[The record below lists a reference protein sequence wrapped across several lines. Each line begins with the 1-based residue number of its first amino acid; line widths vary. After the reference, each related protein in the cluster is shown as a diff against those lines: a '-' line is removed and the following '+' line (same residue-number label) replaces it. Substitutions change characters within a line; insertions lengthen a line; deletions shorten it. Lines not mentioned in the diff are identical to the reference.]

1 MSRDPRYECPG
12 PDCGGTLRSTGEKR
26 ELYGGHHVSIFVC
39 GECGREVE
47 RG

>member
-1 MSRDPRYECPG
+1 MVRDARYVCPD
-12 PDCGGTLRSTGEKR
+12 PHCGGTLRSTGEKR
-26 ELYGGHHVSIFVC
+26 RRYGGHHVSIFVC